1 MEDLFEQK
9 DAGVT
14 ETALLTVQ
22 ESDKEWTLVGK
33 IDNWEDFFMD
43 ECNFLPVLN
52 FAKERARNLVADPTT
67 KDGQITRKA
76 LAKRI
81 GQVEK
86 AIAERGLEVA
96 RILKEKPKK
105 IDAVRKRVK
114 DSLTAYKEEVLA
126 PLKEIEARQ
135 AEIVEI
141 DNLPAQGIGCDSEGL
156 KQLLE
161 QIESMAK
168 TPEYWKESAADAES
182 SVREAKRQLTDML
195 ASAEKAEA
203 EKRELEELRAQK
215 EAMERAAREKAEA
228 ELKKAQEEA
237 AKAKAEAERIA
248 NEKAEAERKAK
259 EAEEA
264 ARQAEIAKAEAE
276 RKATEAMAKLPEEER
291 AKVDSP
297 YVEPLWPEDERERKR
312 KVNREALARMVELTG
327 GDETMAKAI
336 ITAIARNEVPHVKMM
351 YL

>member
-1 MEDLFEQK
+1 MEDLFEK
-9 DAGVT
+9 P
-14 ETALLTVQ
+14 ETVETLAPLTVQ
-22 ESDKEWTLVGK
+22 ENGKDWSVVGEVK
-33 IDNWEDFFMD
+33 NWEDLFMD
-43 ECNFLPVLN
+43 ERNFLPIIE
-52 FAKERARNLVADPTT
+52 FCRERARGLVADPNT
-67 KDGQITRKA
+67 KDGQITRKT

-86 AIAERGLEVA
+86 AIAERGMEVA

-114 DSLTAYKEEVLA
+114 DTLVSFKEEVLA

-141 DNLPAQGIGCDSEGL
+141 DNLPAQGIGCGSDGL

-161 QIESMAK
+161 RLDSMARNAD
-168 TPEYWKESAADAES
+168 YWKESATEAEAA
-182 SVREAKRQLTDML
+182 VREAKRQLNDML

-237 AKAKAEAERIA
+237 AKAKAEAERMER
-248 NEKAEAERKAK
+248 EKAEAERRQK

-264 ARQAEIAKAEAE
+264 ARVAEQAKVEAEAKVPDWKKNEIPESE
-276 RKATEAMAKLPEEER
+276 RLFQEDAK
-291 AKVDSP
+291 
-297 YVEPLWPEDERERKR
+297 ERKR
-312 KVNREALARMVELTG
+312 RINREALSELVKLTN
-327 GDETMAKAI
+327 GDETLAKAI
-336 ITAIARNEVPHVKMM
+336 ITAIARDQIPHVFIDYGNAAVDIK
-351 YL
+351 